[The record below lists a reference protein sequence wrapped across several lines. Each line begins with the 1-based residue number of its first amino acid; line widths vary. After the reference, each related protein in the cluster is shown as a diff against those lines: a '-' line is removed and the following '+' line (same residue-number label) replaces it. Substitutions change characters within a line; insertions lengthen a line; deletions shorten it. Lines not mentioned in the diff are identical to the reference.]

1 MRIRFDSELAWE
13 EVWAE
18 GRDEIEGILDG
29 SIEEDG
35 DRVLLARFENPVLVT
50 DPFRIQQLPP
60 RRRDVVAYFLGLPK
74 RVVEYDGVELHFDQ
88 SRHPRVW
95 SPSIDTLLV
104 CRAIRSIP
112 AAWSGART
120 ALEVGCGSGYLALYL
135 MEKAA
140 RQGQPLDELH
150 VVDIE
155 PQAIDCAIHA
165 LEPRSG
171 PTVVSASL
179 GRRGE
184 ALRVRGRFDVI
195 VLNPPYIRRPPELSV
210 ARYRDN
216 PWEGVALIR
225 ELAERGCSL
234 LNEGGSLL
242 ITVSSLCDQLVMP
255 WLESSFEITEVASL
269 EVPLKVYSVVSG
281 LTAKSRRWMEF
292 LQESEG
298 LRIEQPPRNGYD
310 AWQTIRVL
318 RCQPRR
324 TSN

>member
-1 MRIRFDSELAWE
+1 MRIRFDSELAWQ

-18 GRDEIEGILDG
+18 GRDEVEGILDG

-35 DRVLLARFENPVLVT
+35 DRVLLARFDQPVLVT
-50 DPFRIQQLPP
+50 DPWRIEQLPP
-60 RRRDVVAYFLGLPK
+60 RRRDVVAHFLGLPK

-104 CRAIRSIP
+104 CRAIRSMP
-112 AAWSGART
+112 EAWSRART

-135 MEKAA
+135 MEKVA
-140 RQGQPLDELH
+140 REGQPLDELH

-155 PQAIDCAIHA
+155 PQAIDCTIHA

-184 ALRVRGRFDVI
+184 ALRVRGRFDII
-195 VLNPPYIRRPPELSV
+195 VLNPPYIRRPPELSA

-234 LNEGGSLL
+234 LTEGGSLL

-255 WLESSFEITEVASL
+255 WLEASFDLTEAARM

-298 LRIEQPPRNGYD
+298 LRVEQPPRDGYD

-318 RCQPRR
+318 RCRPKG
-324 TSN
+324 N